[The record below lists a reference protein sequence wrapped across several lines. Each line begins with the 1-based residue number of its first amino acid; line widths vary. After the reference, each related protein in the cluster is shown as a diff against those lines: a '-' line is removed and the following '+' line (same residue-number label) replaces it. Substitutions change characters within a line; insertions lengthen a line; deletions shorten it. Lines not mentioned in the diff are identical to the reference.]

1 MDVSIDV
8 SDDWHGCRQE
18 LETETVDSSAY
29 TSALLAVTNPNI
41 VSVPVRI
48 LTKPSAGF
56 IQRTVLG
63 RSDSARVE
71 SPAL

>member
-1 MDVSIDV
+1 MDVSNDRR
-8 SDDWHGCRQE
+8 DCRRE
-18 LETETVDSSAY
+18 LETETVDLSAS

-48 LTKPSAGF
+48 LIEPSAGF
-56 IQRTVLG
+56 IQRTALG

>member
-1 MDVSIDV
+1 MDVSNDRH
-8 SDDWHGCRQE
+8 DCRRE
-18 LETETVDSSAY
+18 LETETVDLSAS

-48 LTKPSAGF
+48 LIKPSAGF
-56 IQRTVLG
+56 IQRTALG